1 MKARSRGKN
10 QKPVGWDEVEGYLQL
25 GMEAEARATGLP
37 LMRKGIK
44 DLQSLCEITDLLMP
58 SFEDASPA
66 DKEHFCSA
74 LMEIIQALPPKDQC
88 PGFRRALI
96 LSSVLQ
102 AFPWVARFG
111 LPLLRNDE
119 KTSDNLNAL
128 VFILLSGLDPLS
140 TKEKKEY
147 REALDGFVE
156 ALPPRQQQSGL
167 GHAFV
172 FYTSMNMKREARAVL
187 LRLRK
192 IPRAPLQVAM
202 ALDLLKGPRHEKQ
215 RDLLIQQGHRL
226 LQKGVKPPTDQV
238 LREAMG
244 ITPKKFLK

>member
-1 MKARSRGKN
+1 MKSRKTPTKIRHFAWG
-10 QKPVGWDEVEGYLQL
+10 EVEGYIQL
-25 GMEAEARATGLP
+25 GMDAEARASGLR

-44 DLQSLCEITDLLMP
+44 DLPSLGQITDMLMP
-58 SFEDASPA
+58 VFEAAGPG
-66 DKEHFCSA
+66 DKDQFCAA
-74 LMEIIQALPPKDQC
+74 LMDAIQALPPKEQC

-140 TKEKKEY
+140 AKEKKEY

-156 ALPPRQQQSGL
+156 ALPPRQHQSGL

-172 FYTSMNMKREARAVL
+172 FYSSMGMKREARSVL

-192 IPRAPLQVAM
+192 IPKDPMQVAM
-202 ALDLLKGPRHEKQ
+202 ALDLLKRPQHEKQ
-215 RDLLIQQGHRL
+215 RDLLMQQGHRL

>member
-1 MKARSRGKN
+1 MKARSRGKK
-10 QKPVGWDEVEGYLQL
+10 QKLAGWDEVEGYLQL
-25 GMEAEARATGLP
+25 GMEAEARASGLQ

-44 DLQSLCEITDLLMP
+44 DVQSLCEITDLLMP
-58 SFEDASPA
+58 AFEEASRA
-66 DKEHFCSA
+66 DKDQFCLV
-74 LMEIIQALPPKDQC
+74 LMDAIQAFPPKEQC

-96 LSSVLQ
+96 LSTVLQ
-102 AFPWVARFG
+102 AFPWVAKFG

-119 KTSDNLNAL
+119 KTSDNLKAL
-128 VFILLSGLDPLS
+128 VFILLSGLDSLS
-140 TKEKKEY
+140 TEEKKEY

-156 ALPPRQQQSGL
+156 ALPPRQHQSGL

-172 FYTSMNMKREARAVL
+172 FYSSLNMKREAYAVL
-187 LRLRK
+187 IRLRK

-215 RDLLIQQGHRL
+215 RDLLMQQGHRL
-226 LQKGVKPPTDQV
+226 LQKGLKPPTDQV

-244 ITPKKFLK
+244 ITQK